1 MGFYFRKSISAGPF
15 RFNLSGSGIGMSV
28 GVKGF
33 RIGSGPR
40 GNYIHM
46 GRGGLYYRASLGG
59 TPRNSPHRNPNI
71 VHGYKPEPSPGDPAH
86 QVETGNITEMVPSS
100 GTNIVDQINEKMSLP
115 RLWPWALG
123 LGLLLALVANG
134 QPGAERFALPILFL
148 TAASTAVCWWWDQ
161 TRKAVVA
168 MYDLSE
174 EVAASFERFVSAFE
188 KVGLA
193 SRVWNVDTA
202 KRTND
207 WKRNAGAGQLIGRK
221 LAVFTHA
228 VPSVLKTNISVP
240 CIKGGKQHVHFFPDY
255 VLIAEGRRVGAISY
269 DLFEVLW
276 NTTIFIENEG
286 VPPDSQVVGHTWR
299 FVNKN
304 GGPDRRFNNNR
315 QIPEVRY
322 QQMGLRGSGGFQKIL
337 HLSRVEDR
345 SAFDAAL
352 SGLRTKIASLNN
364 THSIDAPRT
373 LLTHD
378 GANDEDANLNKW
390 GLVAVA
396 ALSLAMAA
404 AIYLAAPE
412 FPKEEPAAAIP
423 QIVEIPKP
431 LPQVAQAALVKKPK
445 DALSIYP
452 YRDSGNAGNFETE
465 AAGNVT
471 EFYRH
476 LETSDGDGAVQLV
489 VPEKRDSGPLS
500 AGVLS
505 AKYSDLREPLHLDNV
520 DLGRNGAVLAR
531 YSYMPASG
539 LKCVGIARVTTE
551 KRNEEIL
558 ISSIKSRESCR

>member
-59 TPRNSPHRNPNI
+59 TRRNSPHRNPNI
-71 VHGYKPEPSPGDPAH
+71 VHGYKPEPSPGDQAH

-115 RLWPWALG
+115 RLWPWVLG

-134 QPGAERFALPILFL
+134 QPGAERFVLPILFL
-148 TAASTAVCWWWDQ
+148 TAVSTAVCWWWDQ

-174 EVAASFERFVSAFE
+174 EVAASFEQFVNAFE
-188 KVGLA
+188 KAGLA
-193 SRVWNVDTA
+193 SRVWNVETS

-221 LAVFTHA
+221 LAIFTHA
-228 VPSVLKTNISVP
+228 VPPVLKTNISIP
-240 CIKGGKQHVHFFPDY
+240 CIKGGKQHVHFFPDH

-304 GGPDRRFNNNR
+304 GGPDRRFNNNK

-345 SAFDAAL
+345 STFDAAL
-352 SGLRTKIASLNN
+352 SGLRKSVASLIN
-364 THSIDAPRT
+364 THSVDAPRA
-373 LLTHD
+373 LLTHE
-378 GANDEDANLNKW
+378 GASDEHTNLSRW
-390 GLVAVA
+390 WPFAVG
-396 ALSLAMAA
+396 ALSLAIAA
-404 AIYLAAPE
+404 AIYLISPE
-412 FPKEEPAAAIP
+412 FPKEELATAAP
-423 QIVEIPKP
+423 QIAEIPNPPSKAAPTVPIKNPENP
-431 LPQVAQAALVKKPK
+431 LPKYL
-445 DALSIYP
+445 
-452 YRDSGNAGNFETE
+452 YRGGGNAGNFETE

-476 LETSDGDGAVQLV
+476 LETSDGDGAAQFV

-500 AGVLS
+500 SGVLS
-505 AKYSDLREPLHLDNV
+505 AKYSDLQEPLHLDNV
-520 DLGRNGAVLAR
+520 DLGSSGVVLAR

-551 KRNEEIL
+551 KRGEEVL
-558 ISSIKSRESCR
+558 ISSMKSRESCR